1 MRKCALERV
10 TKETEI
16 KLYLDI
22 DGSGS
27 FEGNS
32 GIGFLDHMLEL
43 FTRHG
48 GVDMRLYAGGDLQV
62 DTHHTMEDIGI
73 VLGQAIAKALG
84 KKEGITR
91 YGNVFLPMDECL
103 AQVSMDMSGRGYL
116 HFDCPFTREK
126 IGDLETEMVREFFR
140 AVAMQAGMT
149 LHMTLHYGENNH
161 HMAEALFKGFGRC
174 LRQAVTIDPE
184 VTGVPSTKGVL

>member
-1 MRKCALERV
+1 MRKCSLERV
-10 TKETEI
+10 TKETEV
-16 KLYLDI
+16 KLYLDL

-43 FTRHG
+43 MTRHG
-48 GVDMRLYAGGDLQV
+48 GMDMRLYAGGDLQV

-73 VLGQAIAKALG
+73 VLGQAIAKGLG

-103 AQVSMDMSGRGYL
+103 AQLSIDLSGRGYL

-126 IGDLETEMVREFFR
+126 VGDLETEMVQEFFR
-140 AVAMQAGMT
+140 AVAMQAGIT
-149 LHMTLHYGENNH
+149 LHMTLLYGENNH

-174 LRQAVTIDPE
+174 LRQAAAIDSG
-184 VTGVPSTKGVL
+184 VTGVLSTKGVL